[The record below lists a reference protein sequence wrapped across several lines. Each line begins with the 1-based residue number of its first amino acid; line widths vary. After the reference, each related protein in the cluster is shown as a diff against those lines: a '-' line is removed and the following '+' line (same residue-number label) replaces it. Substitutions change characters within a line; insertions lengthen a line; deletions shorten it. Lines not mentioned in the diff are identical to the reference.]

1 MKKAV
6 IGLMVPI
13 IAFATMYV
21 AQTRIDAM
29 RSHEFDEQLLY
40 LPNQDLLKHCT
51 AGMNSVVADLLWLRC
66 IQYTSQQFRGDF
78 KFTWLEQM
86 CRTITQL
93 DPNFSGVYQW
103 GGVFLAMLKHDNDA
117 SIELLKRGI
126 PKNPDRWELPFEIA
140 RTYVLNRHDDVRG
153 ARYLAVAAATGE
165 PPQFVVDW
173 AKNLQKKHG
182 LYDVERGMWQD
193 ILSTSGDKN
202 MRTVAER
209 KLQEL
214 SLRETCD
221 VLNRVADEYEK
232 RTGKRPANVEELE
245 SAGLVRGIGKDP
257 LGGRFFVDGRGVVQN
272 SSVLDSLKEE
282 RLQVLRGW
290 IAAFQERTGRF
301 PKTLDE
307 LIDGEH
313 VTALPTHP
321 FYGEPWVYDPA
332 SGEVK

>member
-1 MKKAV
+1 MKKAA
-6 IGLMVPI
+6 IAILVPVV
-13 IAFATMYV
+13 AFSTMYF

-40 LPNQDLLKHCT
+40 LPNQDLLQHCT

-78 KFTWLEQM
+78 KFTWLDQM

-93 DPNFSGVYQW
+93 DPYFVAVYQW

-117 SIELLKRGI
+117 SVELLKSGI
-126 PKNPDRWELPFEIA
+126 PQNPTRWELPFEIA
-140 RTYVLNRHDDVRG
+140 RTYVLNRHDNVRG
-153 ARYLAVAAATGE
+153 ARYLAIAAATGN
-165 PPQFVVDW
+165 PPPFVVDW
-173 AKNLQKKHG
+173 AKNLQKQHG

-221 VLNRVADEYEK
+221 VLNKLADEYQK
-232 RTGKRPANVEELE
+232 KTGKRPASIEEFE
-245 SAGLVRGIGKDP
+245 SAGLVRGIGNDP
-257 LGGRFFVDGRGVVQN
+257 LGGHFFVDSRGVVQN
-272 SSVLDSLKEE
+272 TSVLDSMKEE
-282 RLQVLRGW
+282 RLQILRGW
-290 IAAFQERTGRF
+290 VSSFRERTGRW
-301 PKTLDE
+301 PKTLEE
-307 LIDGEH
+307 LVDGKH
-313 VTALPTHP
+313 LHALPTHP
-321 FYGEPWVYDPA
+321 FEGKSWEYDPA
-332 SGEVK
+332 TGDVK